1 MRILVYGAGVIG
13 ANLAADLFSSGR
25 DVTLLARGPWA
36 DVLEQKGLRV
46 KSAFFPGRRTYP
58 IPVVRELKSDD
69 GYDAIFVVL
78 RFSQLES
85 VLPILR
91 NNVSRN
97 IVLVGNDPCA
107 PAYREKLKGKNV
119 LFGFYMAAGHREP
132 DRVVSFSLRKITVG
146 ELREDPSN
154 EALIRR
160 IFDGTKIRAVYEP
173 NMEDYLLCH
182 AAFVVP
188 IAFACYHADGDLK
201 GIRRDKAYLNRI
213 IDANIEGYQAIE
225 NAGRE
230 ILPAADKDYH
240 SKEYRKLCFR
250 VYRIMCAT
258 AIGKV
263 CASDHAMNAVEEM
276 RAMNESLKG
285 FFDAHG
291 ASYPA
296 YRELE
301 ADALKH
307 LEGRANRGE

>member
-1 MRILVYGAGVIG
+1 
-13 ANLAADLFSSGR
+13 
-25 DVTLLARGPWA
+25 
-36 DVLEQKGLRV
+36 
-46 KSAFFPGRRTYP
+46 
-58 IPVVRELKSDD
+58 
-69 GYDAIFVVL
+69 
-78 RFSQLES
+78 
-85 VLPILR
+85 
-91 NNVSRN
+91 
-97 IVLVGNDPCA
+97 
-107 PAYREKLKGKNV
+107 
-119 LFGFYMAAGHREP
+119 
-132 DRVVSFSLRKITVG
+132 
-146 ELREDPSN
+146 
-154 EALIRR
+154 
-160 IFDGTKIRAVYEP
+160 
-173 NMEDYLLCH
+173 MEDYLLCH
-182 AAFVVP
+182 AAFVLP

-201 GIRRDKAYLNRI
+201 KIRRDRAYLNRI